1 MSDDA
6 VPAPKPE
13 LEAPMAA
20 WVKGGTTSLRHDQ
33 EVEKRYAEAEERR
46 RAEAARHQFA
56 LANPDEA
63 RVHSMKLS
71 DRSRDAKVVLAVK
84 HAKDTTLTAWIECE
98 LIVRP
103 DGELWLQLACPRCI
117 FRHHRHLSDAQLL
130 IRQTHRWFDLDERT
144 KDQRKPGLTGLCRG
158 DLWVN
163 PDEPHGPPIVVAGTI
178 TVKDLIRCSNLG
190 CDWAA
195 RIDDSVIYVQ

>member
-130 IRQTHRWFDLDERT
+130 IRRSQGVLSGEQAQGHDVMLSSNFRPGR
-144 KDQRKPGLTGLCRG
+144 RKPR
-158 DLWVN
+158 
-163 PDEPHGPPIVVAGTI
+163 PAHSAH
-178 TVKDLIRCSNLG
+178 
-190 CDWAA
+190 
-195 RIDDSVIYVQ
+195 